1 MSLVSGTT
9 VILLSYAF
17 GPCTPS
23 RVCLVLGI
31 YGSLAQR
38 FDGHGGWE
46 PCISP
51 PTCVCALRARALE
64 PGAQRA
70 DRTLAWQH
78 LGYERCSPSC
88 TSSWRIRQT
97 PAPDARDAH
106 GAIGT
111 EHTGT
116 GSWDSVRDAGASSL
130 PVAPTTVHYGS
141 GTTRMFGITFSHA
154 SVGAVGPGRRAAA
167 PAALRNAFTGISGIL
182 RARSMHR

>member
-1 MSLVSGTT
+1 MHLVLARLHAS
-9 VILLSYAF
+9 AW
-17 GPCTPS
+17 
-23 RVCLVLGI
+23 CLVH
-31 YGSLAQR
+31 GSLAQR

-51 PTCVCALRARALE
+51 PTCACALRARALE

-78 LGYERCSPSC
+78 LGYGRCSPSC
-88 TSSWRIRQT
+88 TSFWRIRQI
-97 PAPDARDAH
+97 PALDARDAH

-116 GSWDSVRDAGASSL
+116 GSWDSARDAGAFS
-130 PVAPTTVHYGS
+130 PPAAPTMVLYGS
-141 GTTRMFGITFSHA
+141 GITRMFGITFSHA

-167 PAALRNAFTGISGIL
+167 PVALRSAFTGTSGTL
-182 RARSMHR
+182 RAQSMHR